1 MSAGF
6 AKKIGMTRL
15 FINGKSV
22 AVTALEFQPGYVLQL
37 KPGLGE
43 KKSEISVQIGSV
55 KQRQVSK
62 AELGHIKKTLPE
74 VEHGFRLV
82 AEFGEVNLEND
93 KTTVAITDFAE
104 QDKLNITG
112 VTIGKGTTG
121 VVKRWGFAGQPKS
134 HGHDHERAVGS
145 MGSRWPQRVTKGKKM
160 AGRHG
165 NTNLTL
171 RHVKVIAVD
180 TENSL
185 LFVNGSVPGANSSFL
200 KIKKVA

>member
-15 FINGKSV
+15 FIGDKSV

-43 KKSEISVQIGSV
+43 NKSKLSVQIGAI
-55 KQRQVSK
+55 KQRKVSK

-82 AEFGEVNLEND
+82 AEFGEINLEDD
-93 KTTVAITDFAE
+93 KKTVEISDFASD
-104 QDKLNITG
+104 DKLDITG

-171 RHVKVIAVD
+171 KKVKIVAID
-180 TENSL
+180 TENNL

-200 KIKKVA
+200 KIKKVS

>member
-15 FINGKSV
+15 FIGNKSV
-22 AVTALEFQPGYVLQL
+22 AVTVLEFQPGFVLQL

-43 KKSEISVQIGSV
+43 KKSEISVQIGAV
-55 KQRQVSK
+55 KQRKVSK

-74 VEHGFRLV
+74 TEHGFRLV
-82 AEFGEVNLEND
+82 AEFGQMNLEGD
-93 KTTVAITDFAE
+93 KTTVEIADFNTE
-104 QDKLNITG
+104 DKLDITG

-171 RHVKVIAVD
+171 KGVKIIAVD
-180 TENSL
+180 NENSL
-185 LFVNGSVPGANSSFL
+185 IFVNGSLPGANSSFL
-200 KIKKVA
+200 KIKKVS